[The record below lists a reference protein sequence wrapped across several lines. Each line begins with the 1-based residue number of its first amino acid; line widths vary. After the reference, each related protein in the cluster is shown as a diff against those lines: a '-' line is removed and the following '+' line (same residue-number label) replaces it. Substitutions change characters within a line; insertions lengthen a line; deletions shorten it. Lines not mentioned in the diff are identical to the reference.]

1 MVQRLLSP
9 GEIESLDHTIIP
21 RLVLPQPRV
30 LFPARAARLRQ
41 LADGSVPG
49 IPAPDSLHGYLYLMA
64 TLADAQAAVAAAGSP
79 TAAPRPAASGA
90 MPPAAAAALAAPA
103 SPASPV
109 PPASPVSPIPPLPS
123 SETMEAALAHNMPPL
138 PVSGPRPPGWRA
150 IYLALLD
157 QLDAAASGQPQLAA
171 VLASLRALP
180 EADLEGC
187 ADAVLAEF
195 GEGIDPLHAP
205 FVAAA
210 LQVLWA
216 THASQLDVSR
226 VQPPVTG
233 TLCPVCGS
241 HPVAS
246 VIRIGGQAQ
255 GYRYLHCAICA
266 SEWHMV
272 RVKCSCCEKNARIAY
287 QSLVPADADAGAG
300 TDATPINKAQDPS
313 RVARAETCDDCHSY
327 RKIFNQEHDFMVEPL
342 ADDLA
347 SLALDVLVT
356 EAGYARGSVNPLLW
370 FGSE

>member
-1 MVQRLLSP
+1 LVQRLLSP
-9 GEIESLDHTIIP
+9 GEIESLDHTTIP

-41 LADGSVPG
+41 LADGNVPG

-64 TLADAQAAVAAAGSP
+64 TLADAQAAVAAADAP

-90 MPPAAAAALAAPA
+90 QP
-103 SPASPV
+103 PASPV
-109 PPASPVSPIPPLPS
+109 PPLPS
-123 SETMEAALAHNMPPL
+123 SEAMEAALAHNMPPL
-138 PVSGPRPPGWRA
+138 PVSGPRPPGWRD

-157 QLDAAASGQPQLAA
+157 RLDAAASGQPQLAA

-216 THASQLDVSR
+216 THASQLDASR

-272 RVKCSCCEKNARIAY
+272 RVKCSCCQKNARIAY
-287 QSLVPADADAGAG
+287 QSLAPADADADADADAGAG
-300 TDATPINKAQDPS
+300 AGADGAPINKAQDPS